1 MANTI
6 FDINNFAIDRVLRGV
21 MVSTADG
28 SVMWSINQITDPSL
42 NVTAETA
49 EVVDALGTPIVTFN
63 RGKQAEFTANNS
75 LFDLGLYAAQ
85 QGNEKEVA
93 TETKKILSPA
103 FETIDIENGA
113 TAVTLKNIPCDAK
126 GEPVQITEIFS
137 LNGDGT
143 FGTKYVVATEASDTE
158 FAHTAGAKEI
168 TIPTDLKA
176 GDQLFVMYE
185 YQAERAVAVTGD
197 AINFP
202 KAGKFIME
210 VLGTDVCD
218 VTTLV
223 HAYIIFPNAKLD
235 ANVDV
240 SFTTDGNHPF
250 TLQAQQAYCDKEK
263 VLFKVII
270 PDEE

>member
-1 MANTI
+1 MANTV

-21 MVSTADG
+21 MVSAADG

-93 TETKKILSPA
+93 GVEDEDTKEIIKIVSPA
-103 FETIDIENGA
+103 FETIDIKTVGNGA
-113 TAVTLKNIPCDAK
+113 KVSLKNLPI
-126 GEPVQITEIFS
+126 GEVKEIFR
-137 LNGDGT
+137 LKGDGT
-143 FGTKYVVATEASDTE
+143 FGTKYTVASTESATEFVIAGKDITLP
-158 FAHTAGAKEI
+158 TAFDEETNPNG
-168 TIPTDLKA
+168 LKV
-176 GDQLFVMYE
+176 GEQLFVIYE
-185 YQAERAVAVTGD
+185 YEAERAVAVTGD

-235 ANVDV
+235 ANVDM
-240 SFTTDGNHPF
+240 SFTTDGNHPSMW
-250 TLQAQQAYCDKEK
+250 AA
-263 VLFKVII
+263 
-270 PDEE
+270 